1 MVWNTEVRAP
11 RGHEINQLLTIL
23 AYTETTEN

>member
-1 MVWNTEVRAP
+1 MAATQAVRLP
-11 RGHEINQLLTIL
+11 PGHQINQLLTIL